1 MQSILISS
9 KNKKN
14 ALEYALSLS
23 KKNGVWD
30 IDIDVASHEKTVGI
44 EDIRTIQ
51 KRLFLKPAKG
61 SLKTVIIEAYEGL
74 TIEAQNSLLK
84 VLEEPPESA
93 IIMVVVLNKNL
104 ILPTILSRC
113 KVIEIK
119 EDLQELTEQEISRR
133 LNILK
138 SILKNG
144 VGKKLKLAQ
153 DFGKSREE
161 ATIWLEQ
168 MLIATRKIL
177 IDRIIDP
184 SEKERTLSTSECLNI
199 LKRFQKTY
207 TIIKTANVNQRFAL
221 ENLFLSL

>member
-1 MQSILISS
+1 MQSILVSS
-9 KNKKN
+9 RNKKN

-23 KKNGVWD
+23 KKNGVHGID
-30 IDIDVASHEKTVGI
+30 IDIVSHEKTVGI
-44 EDIRTIQ
+44 EDIRIIQ
-51 KRLFLKPAKG
+51 KRLFLKPVKG
-61 SLKTVIIEAYEGL
+61 SVKTVIIEAYEGL

-113 KVIEIK
+113 KVVEIK
-119 EDLQELTEQEISRR
+119 EDLQELTEQEISQR
-133 LNILK
+133 LNVLT
-138 SILKNG
+138 SLVKNG
-144 VGKKLKLAQ
+144 VGKRLKLAQ

-161 ATIWLEQ
+161 AIIWLEQ
-168 MLIATRKIL
+168 MLIVTRKIL
-177 IDRIIDP
+177 IDKINNP
-184 SEKERTLSTSECLNI
+184 SLKEGTFSTSECLNI

-207 TIIKTANVNQRFAL
+207 TIIKTANVSQRFVL